1 LTLVVDASVAAKWV
15 LPEPGSAEA
24 VALRTRDSDLIAPSL
39 VVAEIGNAL
48 WKSAMRGDMAGE
60 EVVHALDVVAGHYT
74 RLIPI
79 ADIAAAAM
87 VLAVDLRHP
96 IYDCF
101 YLALAERERCAL
113 VTADA
118 RLLAKRREMKG
129 IEVRAL

>member
-1 LTLVVDASVAAKWV
+1 MTIVVDASVAAKWV

-24 VALRTRDSDLIAPSL
+24 AALRTRESDLIAPSL

-48 WKSAMRGDMAGE
+48 WKSAMRGDTAGDD
-60 EVVHALDVVAGHYT
+60 VAHNLDVSIGHYA

-79 ADIAAAAM
+79 SDIAAAAM
-87 VLAVDLRHP
+87 KLAVDLKHP
-96 IYDCF
+96 LYDCF

-113 VTADA
+113 VTADK
-118 RLLAKRREMKG
+118 RLLAAAKKMKG